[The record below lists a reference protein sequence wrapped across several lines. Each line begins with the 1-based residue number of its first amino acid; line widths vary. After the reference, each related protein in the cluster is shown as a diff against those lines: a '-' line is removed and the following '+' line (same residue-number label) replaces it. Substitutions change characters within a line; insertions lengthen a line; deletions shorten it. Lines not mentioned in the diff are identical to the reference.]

1 MPNGSG
7 YKPGNCVTATNE
19 SGETGAVRRRLTAGR
34 LAAGVLV
41 FAVAGLFVIGGA
53 YAYARSRRDVVAQG
67 IRVGAINV
75 GGLSRGAA
83 RAKLEQAYRPLE
95 HGLLI
100 RFGRRRLVVTARAA
114 KVSVNIGALVARAL
128 HLSRRGW
135 FMPRAWR
142 ELTGGRVEA
151 NLKPRLGYS
160 RAAVDRVVQELRR
173 RIRRPPRNALVL
185 PSFDRLLVRAGHR
198 GVAVATGRL
207 RRQIG
212 RTLVSRHGRRALDV
226 PILYP
231 RPRVTLAV
239 LRRRYPSFITIDRAA
254 FKLRLYSRLRLVRAY
269 PIAVGQI
276 GLQTPAGLYH
286 IQNKVVNPSWQVPL
300 SPWTG
305 ALAGRLIP
313 PGPEDPLKARW
324 LGIFNGAGI
333 HGTDETWSIGHA
345 VSHGCVRMT
354 IPDVIDLYNRV
365 SVGTPVYIGD

>member
-1 MPNGSG
+1 MRP
-7 YKPGNCVTATNE
+7 
-19 SGETGAVRRRLTAGR
+19 RLTARR

-41 FAVAGLFVIGGA
+41 LAVAGLVVIAGA
-53 YAYARSRRDVVAQG
+53 YAYARSQRDMVASG
-67 IRVGAINV
+67 IRVGTIDL
-75 GGLSRGAA
+75 GGLSQAAA
-83 RAKLEQAYRPLE
+83 RARLEHAYRPLE
-95 HGLLI
+95 HALLI
-100 RFGRRRLVVTARAA
+100 RYGRRRLVVTAREA
-114 KVSVNIGALVARAL
+114 KVSVNTGALVARAL
-128 HLSRRGW
+128 HLSRRAW
-135 FMPRAWR
+135 FIPRAWR
-142 ELTGGRVEA
+142 ELTGGQVEA
-151 NLKPRLGYS
+151 NLKPHLGYS
-160 RAAVDRVVQELRR
+160 RAAVDRVVRELQR
-173 RIRRPPRNALVL
+173 RIRRPARNALVL
-185 PSFDRLLVRAGHR
+185 PSFDRLRVRAGHR
-198 GVAVATGRL
+198 GVSVATGRL
-207 RRQIG
+207 RREIG
-212 RTLVSRHGRRALDV
+212 RTLVSRHARRAIDV
-226 PILYP
+226 QILHP
-231 RPRVTLAV
+231 RPKVTVAL

-254 FKLRLYSRLRLVRAY
+254 FELRLYSRLRLTRTY

-300 SPWTG
+300 SSWTG